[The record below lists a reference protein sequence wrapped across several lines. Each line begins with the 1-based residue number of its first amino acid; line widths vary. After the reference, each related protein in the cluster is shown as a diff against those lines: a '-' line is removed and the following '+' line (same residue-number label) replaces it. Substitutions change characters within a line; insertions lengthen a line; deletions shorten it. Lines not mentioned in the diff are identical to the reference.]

1 MWAFFSR
8 RLRMWLILAVGAPVA
23 AWLLGKVG
31 DVIESRK
38 GPNTASRALQKA
50 RAFLLRRSRGPLTGR
65 SPADPAGTRDAGAPA
80 R

>member
-8 RLRMWLILAVGAPVA
+8 RFRMWLLLAVGVPVA

-31 DVIESRK
+31 DVIESRG
-38 GPNTASRALQKA
+38 GPNAASRALQKA
-50 RAFLLRRSRGPLTGR
+50 RAFLLRRSRGPLAGR
-65 SPADPAGTRDAGAPA
+65 PAADPAGTRDTGVPA